1 MPKSTSKKK
10 KTDSESKE
18 DTPGPD
24 RVLLF
29 RVYLK
34 QCERV
39 GIAINETIKKTL
51 CQDENPTG
59 TSQLLLGPED
69 DSAPLIGAG
78 GCRALFSAILGN
90 ADDQNTRYTA
100 FEEIRIWRS
109 NISDQGAKAISHLL
123 KNSNGRDFNVKYLE
137 LSDNHIGAL
146 GALSL
151 GRSLC
156 CGVSIRYYCS
166 TSFDHHYCSLYDRRS
181 DE

>member
-10 KTDSESKE
+10 KKDSESKE

-59 TSQLLLGPED
+59 TSQLLRSKIRRLGPATPSKWERHNMIK
-69 DSAPLIGAG
+69 LI
-78 GCRALFSAILGN
+78 S
-90 ADDQNTRYTA
+90 
-100 FEEIRIWRS
+100 
-109 NISDQGAKAISHLL
+109 
-123 KNSNGRDFNVKYLE
+123 
-137 LSDNHIGAL
+137 
-146 GALSL
+146 
-151 GRSLC
+151 
-156 CGVSIRYYCS
+156 
-166 TSFDHHYCSLYDRRS
+166 
-181 DE
+181 